1 MKQLLSGEIPL
12 DLKSSIVDATRYL
25 SPQDADNW
33 LNLWVEIWNGN
44 PEYEA
49 PLRLLRIAAEYHK
62 KQDKT
67 VLLSLPAEERK
78 IPLPLLK
85 LQEED
90 LLHM

>member
-1 MKQLLSGEIPL
+1 MKLLLSGEGPP
-12 DLKSSIVDATRYL
+12 DLRSSVVDAIQHAG
-25 SPQDADNW
+25 PQDAENW

-49 PLRLLRIAAEYHK
+49 PLRLLRVAAEYHK

-78 IPLPLLK
+78 ILLPLLK
-85 LQEED
+85 LQEEN